1 MKIKVGI
8 NGFGR
13 IGRNV
18 LRIVEEMPRDNFEV
32 VAVNARADAKTLAH
46 LFKYDSCYGIFK
58 GEVKVKDENTITINN
73 NEIKIL
79 RYGDPS
85 EIPWK
90 DLGVDIVVES
100 TGKFVKREDC
110 LKHLNNGAKKVIITA
125 PGKNE
130 DKTIVMGVNEEEY
143 DEKVHNIISNASCT
157 TNCLAPFAKVL
168 DKEFGIEEGLMTTIH
183 AYTND
188 QRILDKSH
196 KDLRRARAAGESM
209 IPTTT
214 GAAKAVAKV
223 LPQLE
228 GKLNGFAVRVPT
240 PTVSLVDLVCILK
253 KDATV
258 EEVNAAFKNASETY
272 MKGIL
277 GYSEEPLVSIDY
289 RGDERSSI
297 VDGLSTMSM
306 GKRMFKIVSW
316 YGNEWGYSSRTVD
329 LIDYVAGKI

>member
-100 TGKFVKREDC
+100 TGKFVKREEVPAERVEKEMEILKIQTMNEGKPEAIAEKIVQGRIGKFYEEIC
-110 LKHLNNGAKKVIITA
+110 LVDQAFVKEPSKKVSQLLS
-125 PGKNE
+125 
-130 DKTIVMGVNEEEY
+130 
-143 DEKVHNIISNASCT
+143 EKYAEVVA
-157 TNCLAPFAKVL
+157 FARFEKG
-168 DKEFGIEEGLMTTIH
+168 EGIEKKEE
-183 AYTND
+183 N
-188 QRILDKSH
+188 
-196 KDLRRARAAGESM
+196 
-209 IPTTT
+209 
-214 GAAKAVAKV
+214 
-223 LPQLE
+223 
-228 GKLNGFAVRVPT
+228 FA
-240 PTVSLVDLVCILK
+240 
-253 KDATV
+253 
-258 EEVNAAFKNASETY
+258 EEV
-272 MKGIL
+272 MKQL
-277 GYSEEPLVSIDY
+277 Q
-289 RGDERSSI
+289 
-297 VDGLSTMSM
+297 
-306 GKRMFKIVSW
+306 
-316 YGNEWGYSSRTVD
+316 
-329 LIDYVAGKI
+329 

>member
-18 LRIVEEMPRDNFEV
+18 LRIVEENPRDSFEI
-32 VAVNARADAKTLAH
+32 VAINAKADAKTLAH

-58 GEVKVKDENTITINN
+58 GNVKVKDENTIVINN
-73 NEIKIL
+73 DEIKIL
-79 RYGDPS
+79 RHDNPG

-90 DLGVDIVVES
+90 DYGVKLVIES

-110 LKHLNNGAKKVIITA
+110 LKHLENGAEKVIITA

-143 DEKVHNIISNASCT
+143 DKDIHNIISNASCT

-214 GAAKAVAKV
+214 GAAKAIGLVIPELK
-223 LPQLE
+223 
-228 GKLNGFAVRVPT
+228 GKLDGAAQRVPVVT
-240 PTVSLVDLVCILK
+240 GSLTELVCTLK
-253 KDATV
+253 ENVTV
-258 EEVNAAFKNASETY
+258 EEVNAAMKEASNESF
-272 MKGIL
+272 
-277 GYSEEPLVSIDY
+277 GYTEEYLVSSDIVGMSFGSLFDATQT
-289 RGDERSSI
+289 RVME
-297 VDGLSTMSM
+297 VDGKQLV
-306 GKRMFKIVSW
+306 KVVSW
-316 YGNEWGYSSRTVD
+316 YDNEMSYTSQLIRTLGYFAN
-329 LIDYVAGKI
+329 LAK